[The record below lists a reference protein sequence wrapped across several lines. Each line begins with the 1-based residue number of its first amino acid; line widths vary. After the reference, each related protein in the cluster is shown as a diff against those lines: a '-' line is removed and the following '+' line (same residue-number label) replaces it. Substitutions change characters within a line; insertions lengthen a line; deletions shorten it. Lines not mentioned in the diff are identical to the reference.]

1 MKKKRIY
8 VCCGTGIATS
18 TVISKKVR
26 AVLDEKRIPY
36 EISQCTVQEVA
47 SKVSTSKPDI
57 IVSSTTVTGDVGDV
71 PVVIGRSFLT
81 GLKNKKQS
89 MKYSRYFKI
98 KGRAQNGY
106 YSRFL

>member
-18 TVISKKVR
+18 TVISKKKVR

-81 GLKNKKQS
+81 GLKKQET
-89 MKYSRYFKI
+89 I
-98 KGRAQNGY
+98 DEILAILQD
-106 YSRFL
+106 

>member
-1 MKKKRIY
+1 MF
-8 VCCGTGIATS
+8 VVGLELQLPLLFP
-18 TVISKKVR
+18 KKVR

-81 GLKNKKQS
+81 GLKKQET
-89 MKYSRYFKI
+89 I
-98 KGRAQNGY
+98 DEILAILQD
-106 YSRFL
+106 

>member
-36 EISQCTVQEVA
+36 EISHCTVQEVA

-81 GLKNKKQS
+81 GLKKQET
-89 MKYSRYFKI
+89 I
-98 KGRAQNGY
+98 DEILAILQD
-106 YSRFL
+106 